1 MEWYYAQDGQQCGPV
16 SNEQLEEL
24 ARSGKLLPTNLVWR
38 HGMAQWEPYASARPS
53 VSPGLAG
60 GNTGQCAECGQTFS
74 KDDLL
79 HFDNSWVCARCKP
92 VFFQRVKEGAAPP
105 SSLLLWRSGR
115 VLVMSQGAGL
125 PDRCVKCNAPA
136 NGQRLLRKL
145 YWHSP
150 YIYLVILLNLIIY
163 AIVAIIVRK
172 KARVEIGLCDAH
184 RRQRWL
190 AIGLGWLLGL
200 SGLVLVIVGFAPG
213 GSAGVVVLGLVAFI
227 AGLVLGVVKGP
238 VISAKRISPQF
249 VWIKGVCPA
258 YLETLPEWRD
268 GG

>member
-1 MEWYYAQDGQQCGPV
+1 M
-16 SNEQLEEL
+16 
-24 ARSGKLLPTNLVWR
+24 ARSGKLLPSNLVWR
-38 HGMAQWEPYASARPS
+38 QGMAEWQPYASTRPGVTPGFAG
-53 VSPGLAG
+53 VS
-60 GNTGQCAECGQTFS
+60 TGQCAECGQTFS

-105 SSLLLWRSGR
+105 PSLLLWRSGR
-115 VLVMSQGAGL
+115 VLVIGQGAAL

-150 YIYLVILLNLIIY
+150 YIYLLILLNLIIY
-163 AIVAIIVRK
+163 LIVAIIVRK
-172 KARVEIGLCDAH
+172 MARVEIGLCDAH

-190 AIGLGWLLGL
+190 AIGYGWLGALGGLGL
-200 SGLVLVIVGFAPG
+200 FIVGLANDWN
-213 GSAGVVVLGLVAFI
+213 AGVVVFGLVAFI
-227 AGLVLGVVKGP
+227 AGMVLGVVKGP
-238 VISAKRISPQF
+238 VVSAKRITPEF

-258 YLETLPEWRD
+258 YLESLPEWRD
-268 GG
+268 GA